1 MSDKILV
8 VDDEE
13 SIRWVL
19 STSLEKEGYKV
30 DVGEDGREGL
40 DKALKRNYNL
50 ILLDINM
57 PDISGLEVLDKLK
70 SDNVQTPVILITA
83 QNTVSNAI
91 TGIKQGAYDYI
102 AKPFD
107 LDEVNTLV
115 KKAIKNTKQSKKAGK
130 KKEKGV
136 ADDELN
142 LGVIVGKSK
151 EMLKIYKTVGRIADK
166 DVTVLLTGESGT
178 GKELITKAIHSN
190 SHRRKNKLV
199 SVNISAIPR
208 ELIESELFGHE
219 KGAFTGAHSSKIGR
233 FEEANHG
240 TLHIDE
246 IGDMSADLQS
256 KLLRVLEE
264 NTLYR
269 LGSETPIEVDVRIVA
284 STNRDLKAEIENGK
298 FREDLYYRLNAITIH
313 LPPLRNRKE
322 DIPILIEHF
331 IKKYAEIFKLENMEL
346 SDEVIEKFMEYP
358 WPGNVREL
366 ENSIKRISLLSPD
379 RIINLGHIKDEAP
392 HIVSSAGEISGS
404 DQELTDILNRFV
416 NDFDSSSNT
425 IYQEI
430 INKIERRLFSI
441 ILDKTNGNKK
451 KAANLLGINRNT
463 LAKKL
468 TALGLD

>member
-1 MSDKILV
+1 MSEKILV

-19 STSLEKEGYKV
+19 STSLEKAGYLV
-30 DVGEDGREGL
+30 DLGEDGSQGIE
-40 DKALKRNYNL
+40 KALNTNYSL

-57 PDISGLEVLDKLK
+57 PDISGLDVLAKLK
-70 SDNVQTPVILITA
+70 SNNIEIPIILITA

-91 TGIKQGAYDYI
+91 TGIKHGAYDYI

-107 LDEVNTLV
+107 LDEVNILV
-115 KKAIKNTKQSKKAGK
+115 SKAIDNRKQSKKVK
-130 KKEKGV
+130 KKKDKAYPEE
-136 ADDELN
+136 ELN

-151 EMLKIYKTVGRIADK
+151 EMLRIYKTVGRIADK

-178 GKELITKAIHSN
+178 GKELITKAIHTN
-190 SHRRKNKLV
+190 SHRRNNKLV
-199 SVNISAIPR
+199 SVNISAIPK

-246 IGDMSADLQS
+246 IGEMSADLQS

-264 NTLYR
+264 NMLYR
-269 LGSETPIEVDVRIVA
+269 LGSETPVEIDVRIVA
-284 STNRDLKAEIENGK
+284 STNRDLKSEIKQGK
-298 FREDLYYRLNAITIH
+298 FREDLYYRLNAITID

-322 DIPILIEHF
+322 DIPILAEHF
-331 IKKYAEIFKLENMEL
+331 IDKYSEIFNLGSKII
-346 SDEVIEKFMEYP
+346 SDEVIEKFIEYP

-366 ENSIKRISLLSPD
+366 ENAIKRVILLAPD
-379 RIINLGHIKDEAP
+379 KVINLGHIAEETPYILSKTGELEEKDQV
-392 HIVSSAGEISGS
+392 IN
-404 DQELTDILNRFV
+404 DILNQYIS
-416 NDFDSSSNT
+416 DYDSASNT
-425 IYQEI
+425 IYQDVI
-430 INKIERRLFSI
+430 SNIERQLFRI

-451 KAANLLGINRNT
+451 KAATMLGINRNT

-468 TALGLD
+468 SELGLE

>member
-1 MSDKILV
+1 MSEKILV

-19 STSLEKEGYKV
+19 STSLEKEGFTV
-30 DVGEDGREGL
+30 EVGEDGSEGL
-40 DKALKRNYNL
+40 KKALNTDYSL

-70 SDNVQTPVILITA
+70 SSNVETPVILITA

-107 LDEVNTLV
+107 LDDVNKIV
-115 KKAIKNTKQSKKAGK
+115 SKAIENRKQSRKVRK
-130 KKEKGV
+130 KKGAAVSE
-136 ADDELN
+136 DELN
-142 LGVIVGKSK
+142 LGVIVGKSD

-178 GKELITKAIHSN
+178 GKELITKAIHTN
-190 SHRRKNKLV
+190 SYRRNNNLV
-199 SVNISAIPR
+199 SVNISAIPK

-246 IGDMSADLQS
+246 IGEMSADLQS

-264 NTLYR
+264 NKLYR

-284 STNRDLKAEIENGK
+284 STNKDLKSEIKNGK
-298 FREDLYYRLNAITIH
+298 FREDLYYRLNAITIN
-313 LPPLRNRKE
+313 LPPLRLRKD
-322 DIPILIEHF
+322 DIPILVEHF
-331 IKKYAEIFKLENMEL
+331 IKKYTDLYNLGNKII
-346 SDEVIEKFMEYP
+346 SDEVIEKFTEYP

-366 ENSIKRISLLSPD
+366 ENTIKRIILLAPD
-379 RIINLGHIKDEAP
+379 DIINIGHLNDEAK
-392 HIVSSAGEISGS
+392 HIISKS
-404 DQELTDILNRFV
+404 EETDNEDLLINNILNHYV
-416 NDFDSSSNT
+416 SDFDGSSNK
-425 IYQEI
+425 IYQEV
-430 INKIERRLFSI
+430 INKIEHQLFRI

-451 KAANLLGINRNT
+451 KAAALLGINRNT

-468 TALGLD
+468 TELGLD